1 MYPALWRHARLSHD
15 PVRGRPALLWPEGL
29 AFINESA
36 AEIVARCDGTRDV
49 AAISDELSNQFGQ
62 DVSADVDAL
71 VRSLADRELLTLHS
85 APTPV
90 PVRDERALARASDRA
105 PVADTKDDP
114 SPTTL
119 LAEVTYRCPLHCPYC
134 SNPVELNRRGGD
146 LSTHEW
152 TRVLDDARALGVL
165 QLGLS
170 GGEPLVRK
178 DTEQLIAHARG
189 LGMYVTLVTSGVG
202 LTESRAAA
210 LGDSGIEHIQL
221 SLQDAERA
229 GNDRIG
235 GAATWDRKLEAA
247 RLIRGLGVAFTVN
260 AVLHRDN
267 IGHLESIAALAAEL
281 GAERL
286 ELANTQYY
294 GWALANR
301 SLLLP
306 TREQLAEAEQAVAR
320 ARARFAGRMRILY
333 VVPDYHERTPKPC
346 MGGWGRRYVVITPD
360 GLALPCHAARSIT
373 TLSFESVRDRPL
385 SQIWR
390 SGDAFR
396 AFRGEAWMPSPCKT
410 CEKRHLDFGGCRCQA
425 FLVAGDAALADPVC
439 ELSEHRKL
447 IDSAITDADLSA
459 VRSPQSAAPSS
470 LSAVRSPQSAV
481 PSYRYRTEPTERVPT

>member
-36 AEIVARCDGTRDV
+36 VEIVARCDGTRDV
-49 AAISDELSNQFGQ
+49 AAISSELSNRFGQ
-62 DVSADVDAL
+62 DVSADVEAL
-71 VRSLADRELLTLHS
+71 VQSLADRELLTLHP
-85 APTPV
+85 APAPG
-90 PVRDERALARASDRA
+90 PVRDERTLAPVSDRA

-134 SNPVELNRRGGD
+134 SNPVELDRRGGD
-146 LSTHEW
+146 LSTDEW
-152 TRVLDDARALGVL
+152 KRVLDDARALGVL

-235 GAATWDRKLEAA
+235 GAATWDRKLDAA
-247 RLIRGLGVAFTVN
+247 RLIRGLGAAFTVN
-260 AVLHRDN
+260 TVLHRDN
-267 IGHLESIAALAAEL
+267 IDHLESIAALAADL

-301 SLLLP
+301 ALLLP
-306 TREQLAEAEQAVAR
+306 TREQLAAAEDAVAR

-360 GLALPCHAARSIT
+360 GVALPCHAARSIT
-373 TLSFESVRDRPL
+373 TLSFESVRERPL
-385 SQIWR
+385 PEIWR

-396 AFRGEAWMPSPCKT
+396 AFRGDAWMPSPCKT

-425 FLVAGDAALADPVC
+425 FLVAGDAAAADPVC
-439 ELSEHRKL
+439 ELSEHRGL
-447 IDSAITDADLSA
+447 IDNAIA
-459 VRSPQSAAPSS
+459 SAAG